1 MTCRFTRDTHTEEKH
16 VRRHQRATV
25 PKSRREPSGAMN
37 QRAPRSGLPA
47 SRIGRRFPAVQA
59 SPGKDPDAEKA

>member
-1 MTCRFTRDTHTEEKH
+1 MQRFTRDTHTEEKH

-25 PKSRREPSGAMN
+25 PKSRREPSGEMN
-37 QRAPRSGLPA
+37 RRAPRSGLPA
-47 SRIGRRFPAVQA
+47 SRTGRLSAVQA